1 MKGRW
6 GEEGTGGQCGERFR
20 RPRTLPVS
28 LCSHWRVGTVPGTLV
43 LSGLRSRIEPAGPVS
58 KAHQR
63 WRRQQALLCGA
74 VGRGCG
80 WDPVHGVCKE
90 GMGMF
95 GAEMWGLDFNSLVSV
110 NTSAVY
116 QRPGNWGSWR
126 KTRLMSTQGGG
137 MAGLVPCETLST
149 V

>member
-1 MKGRW
+1 M
-6 GEEGTGGQCGERFR
+6 
-20 RPRTLPVS
+20 
-28 LCSHWRVGTVPGTLV
+28 PGSLV

-58 KAHQR
+58 RAHQR
-63 WRRQQALLCGA
+63 WRRQ
-74 VGRGCG
+74 RGSG
-80 WDPVHGVCKE
+80 QGLRMGPSARGVQE

-110 NTSAVY
+110 NTSAIH

-126 KTRLMSTQGGG
+126 KTRLMSAQGGG
-137 MAGLVPCETLST
+137 MAGLVPCKTLST